1 MKRAVCILAIS
12 ILAACGGAGTGTG
25 TDDSIDTS
33 ASATARSLV
42 AISNA
47 PDRSFASML
56 NSVRSVNGAAPVTYD
71 SRLGVAAQR
80 HADDMLAENFF
91 SHTGSDGSTV
101 GTRVTA
107 AGYNWQRVGENIGRG
122 QDDEEDILRAWVN
135 SSGHQANNVDPRF
148 EDFALA
154 KAGTGSQQ
162 YWVLVLAREF

>member
-107 AGYNWQRVGENIGRG
+107 
-122 QDDEEDILRAWVN
+122 
-135 SSGHQANNVDPRF
+135 
-148 EDFALA
+148 
-154 KAGTGSQQ
+154 
-162 YWVLVLAREF
+162 